1 MQSEVRNLT
10 ADLDSLRE
18 QFEEEQESKAEVQRQ
33 LSKAHNEVQMW
44 RSKCESGGG
53 ASAEAVEELR
63 YADSTKPKTPYNINQ
78 RYKIEQQVKWFIS
91 YFYHRRRMQAKLNE
105 AEQNLEA
112 ANAKISQL
120 EKVKLRMGQE
130 MEDLVIEVER
140 VRFTFKIKIFN
151 WSLKRLF
158 CKTFNHLFDL
168 RSG

>member
-1 MQSEVRNLT
+1 M
-10 ADLDSLRE
+10 DSLRE

-63 YADSTKPKTPYNINQ
+63 YVASTELKTSNNISNM
-78 RYKIEQQVKWFIS
+78 QVWKTSKMLFIS
-91 YFYHRRRMQAKLNE
+91 WFFYRRRMQAKLTE
-105 AEQNLEA
+105 TEQNLEA

-120 EKVKLRMGQE
+120 EKVKIRMGQE

-140 VRFTFKIKIFN
+140 VGFTLN
-151 WSLKRLF
+151 
-158 CKTFNHLFDL
+158 
-168 RSG
+168 

>member
-1 MQSEVRNLT
+1 MQSEVRNLN

-91 YFYHRRRMQAKLNE
+91 
-105 AEQNLEA
+105 
-112 ANAKISQL
+112 
-120 EKVKLRMGQE
+120 
-130 MEDLVIEVER
+130 
-140 VRFTFKIKIFN
+140 
-151 WSLKRLF
+151 
-158 CKTFNHLFDL
+158 
-168 RSG
+168 